1 MNLILSF
8 DTEDY
13 ITPEAADAEKWW
25 AQALAERGLPG
36 SCQCVAEL
44 LRAHKRRGRE
54 DVLEAIGAHE
64 IGYHNEFHSAP
75 PIHPV
80 AVRDMSLEEGVAWV
94 LGHEAAGFAEV
105 VKTFKRVPV
114 TYCPPGCSWTPASL
128 LAFASLGVRIWTG
141 SAAFAPNCW
150 YCGLLTQKYDLAVE
164 RYYGADEQEEDRRFR
179 EDVENL
185 FKKAEDSGTVV
196 IMSHPHAL
204 IASEWWDMPFS
215 RGADPGRDAISPP
228 PLRSGDE
235 VQRLKDR
242 INRWLD
248 WIVSCADVEVI
259 DFSDFYA
266 KRALTESNK
275 ESRRD
280 LSVLLAESGLKP
292 GEEGRLP
299 LRKPAASAKLP
310 SNASFSFSYGWR
322 VFPEDFDGKPLFDQA
337 RSLLWTCHS
346 ND

>member
-25 AQALAERGLPG
+25 ARALTERNLPG
-36 SCQCVAEL
+36 SFQCVAEL

-54 DVLEAIGAHE
+54 DVLEAIARHE
-64 IGYHNEFHSAP
+64 IGYHTEFHSAP

-80 AVRDMSLEEGVAWV
+80 AVRDLSLEEGIAWV

-105 VKTFKRVPV
+105 VETFERVPV

-141 SAAFAPNCW
+141 SAAFTPNCW
-150 YCGLLTQKYDLAVE
+150 YCGLLTQRYDLAVE
-164 RYYGADEQEEDRRFR
+164 RYYGADEQEEDRRFKQ
-179 EDVENL
+179 DVEKL
-185 FKKAEDSGTVV
+185 FKEAGDSGTVV

-204 IASEWWDMPFS
+204 IAGEFWDLPFS
-215 RGADPGRDAISPP
+215 HGADPVRNGISPA
-228 PLRSGDE
+228 PLRSADE

-242 INRWLD
+242 ISRWLD
-248 WIVSCADVEVI
+248 WIVSYPGAEVI
-259 DFSDFYA
+259 DFGEFYA
-266 KRALTESNK
+266 KRALAATHK
-275 ESRRD
+275 QSRRD
-280 LSVLLAESGLKP
+280 LPVLLAESGLKP
-292 GEEGRLP
+292 GEAGRLP
-299 LRKPAASAKLP
+299 LKRPTAETKLP

-322 VFPEDFDGKPLFDQA
+322 VFPEDFDGEPLFDQA
-337 RSLLWTCHS
+337 RSLLWTRQS